1 MNINK
6 LIQRVDI
13 VQQAKLSALRRRF
26 KVLKGGARPARELRR
41 DGARFYD
48 ENNAPIVRVM

>member
-13 VQQAKLSALRRRF
+13 VQQAKMSALRRRF
-26 KVLKGGARPARELRR
+26 KVLKSEARPARELRR

-48 ENNAPIVRVM
+48 EGGTPIVRVM